1 MAKDGT
7 TLQFNLQSDM
17 GKIPLSPV
25 DLTPIPTTQQFSG
38 DAAEVVENKGGKS
51 VGSTS
56 ELSLFCFERN

>member
-51 VGSTS
+51 VG
-56 ELSLFCFERN
+56 